1 MSEIHAP
8 DAAGG
13 PSPCCPTREKRIT
26 RRDFIDVIIK
36 GGLLATL
43 AGMVLPALSYIW
55 PVTRRGLAGGL
66 QEVGKLDDIPVWG
79 SRKVTLAG
87 SALILLRTPKE
98 IKAFSAIC
106 THLGCIVDWDD
117 QKRHILCPCHAGIFD
132 VNGRVVSG
140 PPPRPLPEH
149 AVKVIDGKIFV
160 TV

>member
-1 MSEIHAP
+1 MS
-8 DAAGG
+8 
-13 PSPCCPTREKRIT
+13 EKRIT
-26 RRDFIDVIIK
+26 RRDFLDVIIK

-43 AGMVLPALSYIW
+43 SGMVLPALSYIW
-55 PVTRRGLAGGL
+55 PVTRRGPAGGL

-79 SRKVTLAG
+79 SQKVTLGG
-87 SALILLRTPKE
+87 SALILLRTPNE
-98 IKAFSAIC
+98 VKAFSAIC

-140 PPPRPLPEH
+140 PPPKPLPEH

>member
-1 MSEIHAP
+1 MSEIHAHSS
-8 DAAGG
+8 AGG
-13 PSPCCPTREKRIT
+13 QSPCCPAREKRIT
-26 RRDFIDVIIK
+26 RRDFIDMFIK
-36 GGLLATL
+36 GGLLVTL

-55 PVTRRGLAGGL
+55 PVTRRGPAGGL

-79 SRKVTLAG
+79 SKKVTLGG
-87 SALILLRTPKE
+87 SALILLRTPNE
-98 IKAFSAIC
+98 VKAFSAIC

-140 PPPRPLPEH
+140 PPPKPLPEH